1 MQRIQIKMLKGKKVL
16 LGITASI
23 AAYKSAELVR
33 LFKKAGASVRVIQTE
48 ASLDFVAS
56 LTLATLSENPVLTKM
71 VDADSG
77 EWSNHVEL
85 GLWADMMVIAP
96 LTANTMAKMK
106 SGECDNLL
114 LATYLSAKCP
124 VYFAPAMDLDMYKH
138 PSTKANITNLEEYG
152 NILIPSGFGELASG
166 LVGEG
171 RMAEPAEIIELIT
184 TELNKDLPLTNKRVL
199 ITAGPTHEP
208 IDPVRFIGNRS
219 SGKMG
224 IALALEAAN
233 QGAKVDLVLGP
244 TSLEYKHANITTY
257 KIETAEQMYNQV
269 DALFSDSDISIF
281 AAAVADYSPEVVA
294 ENKIKK
300 SGLDLSISLSKTTD
314 ILAEMGVRK
323 KDKQFVVGFA
333 LETENELENAKSKLS
348 RKKLDM
354 IVLNSLNNKGAGFQH
369 NTNKITI
376 IDKANNIT
384 DFVLKDKNEV
394 AKDIIN
400 KIIKLS

>member
-138 PSTKANITNLEEYG
+138 PSTKANITTLEEYG

-184 TELNKDLPLTNKRVL
+184 AELNKDLPLTNKRVL

-384 DFVLKDKNEV
+384 DFELKDKNEV

>member
-1 MQRIQIKMLKGKKVL
+1 MLKEKKVL
-16 LGITASI
+16 LGVTASI
-23 AAYKSAELVR
+23 AAYKTAELVR

-48 ASLDFVAS
+48 ASLDFVAP

-71 VDADSG
+71 VDADTG

-85 GLWADMMVIAP
+85 GLWADMMVITP

-106 SGECDNLL
+106 AGECDNLL

-138 PSTKANITNLEEYG
+138 PSTKANITTLQEYG

-171 RMAEPAEIIELIT
+171 RMAEPSEIIDLIT
-184 TELNKDLPLTNKRVL
+184 AELNKDFPLTHKKVL

-233 QGAKVDLVLGP
+233 QGAKVNLVLGP
-244 TSLEYKHANITTY
+244 TSLDCTHTNITIY
-257 KIETAEQMYNQV
+257 KVETAAQMHKQV
-269 DALFSDSDISIF
+269 DVLFSDSDISIF

-300 SGLDLSISLSKTTD
+300 SDKNLSISLEKTTD
-314 ILAEMGVRK
+314 ILAEMGGRK
-323 KDKQFVVGFA
+323 KTNQLVVGFA
-333 LETENELENAKSKLS
+333 LETENEIENAKAKLI
-348 RKKLDM
+348 RKNLDF
-354 IVLNSLNNKGAGFQH
+354 IVLNSLKNKGAGFQQ

-384 DFVLKDKNEV
+384 NFELKDKTEV
-394 AKDIIN
+394 AKDIFN
-400 KIIKLS
+400 KIVELS